1 MIKIEKKQ
9 RSAVRE
15 FFVILLKLLIFV
27 VLLYFN
33 FDKPEFYHAAPF
45 IAKAS
50 KVLLFFMLASFSVSV
65 LRYSVIYLYIRKN
78 RLVSNIK
85 DNFILGINRIVSVFN
100 TLFLVFSV
108 MYLFDIDPLKFVT
121 SITIVAAAIALIFKD
136 YVTNMINGLIIMFS
150 DRLSLGDHIKVLN
163 EEGKILDITLLNIV
177 LQNEDND
184 MVLIPNSVI
193 ITSLIVNQSKQ
204 NIKKLTEEFEMDLAH
219 GYTPDSLEEAL
230 WPSIKSFSKYIRR
243 EGFSVKTLDIKK
255 DVVRFKIQLL
265 FKDHTRQTER
275 EIRRALNTAILGLSA
290 KEKSVKSS
298 A

>member
-1 MIKIEKKQ
+1 MIIIEKKQ
-9 RSAVRE
+9 RSAVKE
-15 FFVILLKLLIFV
+15 FFVILLKLIIFV

-33 FDKPEFYHAAPF
+33 FDKPEFYHTAPF

-78 RLVSNIK
+78 RLASNIK

-100 TLFLVFSV
+100 TLFLVVSV

-163 EEGKILDITLLNIV
+163 E
-177 LQNEDND
+177 
-184 MVLIPNSVI
+184 
-193 ITSLIVNQSKQ
+193 
-204 NIKKLTEEFEMDLAH
+204 
-219 GYTPDSLEEAL
+219 
-230 WPSIKSFSKYIRR
+230 
-243 EGFSVKTLDIKK
+243 
-255 DVVRFKIQLL
+255 
-265 FKDHTRQTER
+265 
-275 EIRRALNTAILGLSA
+275 
-290 KEKSVKSS
+290 
-298 A
+298 

>member
-1 MIKIEKKQ
+1 MLKLEEKQ
-9 RSAVRE
+9 RSIFKE
-15 FFVILLKLLIFV
+15 FFILLIKLIIFV
-27 VLLYFN
+27 VLLYLY
-33 FDKPEFYHAAPF
+33 FDNPELYKTAPL
-45 IAKAS
+45 IAKTS

-65 LRYSVIYLYIRKN
+65 IRYSVIYLYIRKN
-78 RLVSNIK
+78 KLKSNIK

-100 TLFLVFSV
+100 TLFFVVSI
-108 MYLFDIDPLKFVT
+108 MYFFGIDPLKFLT

-204 NIKKLTEEFEMDLAH
+204 NIKKLNIEFEMDTSH
-219 GYTPDSLEEAL
+219 GFTPESLEKNL
-230 WPSIKSFSKYIRR
+230 WPSIINYSDDIMQ
-243 EGFSVKTLDIKK
+243 EGFSVKTLEIKK
-255 DVVRFKIQLL
+255 DNAKFKIQILL
-265 FKDHTRQTER
+265 KYHDRQKER
-275 EIRRALNTAILGLSA
+275 EIRRALNIAILNISV
-290 KEKSVKSS
+290 KEK
-298 A
+298 

>member
-1 MIKIEKKQ
+1 MLEEKQ
-9 RSAVRE
+9 RSTIKEVL
-15 FFVILLKLLIFV
+15 VILLKLIIFV

-33 FDKPEFYHAAPF
+33 FDTPEFYKAAPF
-45 IAKAS
+45 IAKSS

-78 RLVSNIK
+78 RLKSNIK

-100 TLFLVFSV
+100 TLFIVFSF

-204 NIKKLTEEFEMDLAH
+204 NIKKLTIEFEIDLIH
-219 GYTPDSLEEAL
+219 GYNQNTLEEAL
-230 WPSIKSFSKYIRR
+230 WPSIMSFSDHITR
-243 EGFSVKTLDIKK
+243 EAFSVKALEIKK
-255 DVVRFKIQLL
+255 DNVRFKIQLL
-265 FKDHTRQTER
+265 FEYHDRQVER
-275 EIRRALNTAILGLSA
+275 EIRRALHIAILALTS
-290 KEKSVKSS
+290 KDK
-298 A
+298 

>member
-9 RSAVRE
+9 RSAVKE
-15 FFVILLKLLIFV
+15 FFVILLKLIMFV
-27 VLLYFN
+27 VLLYLN
-33 FDKPEFYHAAPF
+33 FDEPEFYKAAPF

-78 RLVSNIK
+78 RLASNIK

-100 TLFLVFSV
+100 TLFLVVAV

-219 GYTPDSLEEAL
+219 GYTPDTLEDTL
-230 WPSIKSFSKYIRR
+230 WPAIESFNKYIRR

-275 EIRRALNTAILGLSA
+275 EIRRSLNTAILALSA
-290 KEKSVKSS
+290 KEKPAKSS

>member
-1 MIKIEKKQ
+1 MLKLEEKQ
-9 RSAVRE
+9 RSTVKE
-15 FFVILLKLLIFV
+15 FFVILVKLIIFV

-33 FDKPEFYHAAPF
+33 FDQPDFYKTAPLL
-45 IAKAS
+45 AKTS
-50 KVLLFFMLASFSVSV
+50 KVLLFFMLASFSLSV

-78 RLVSNIK
+78 RLKSNIK

-100 TLFLVFSV
+100 TLFLVISV

-204 NIKKLTEEFEMDLAH
+204 NIKKLTVEFEMDLAH
-219 GYTPDSLEEAL
+219 GYNPDSLEEGL
-230 WPSIKSFSKYIRR
+230 WPSIMSFSDHIGR

-255 DVVRFKIQLL
+255 DTAKFKIQLL
-265 FKDHTRQTER
+265 FKYHDRQIER
-275 EIRRALNTAILGLSA
+275 EIRRALNISILGLS
-290 KEKSVKSS
+290 KKDKNT
-298 A
+298 

>member
-1 MIKIEKKQ
+1 MLRLADKQ
-9 RSAVRE
+9 RSTVRE
-15 FFVILLKLLIFV
+15 FFVILLKLFIFV

-33 FDKPEFYHAAPF
+33 FDQPEFYKAAPF

-50 KVLLFFMLASFSVSV
+50 RVLLFFMLASFSVSV
-65 LRYSVIYLYIRKN
+65 LRYSVIYVYIRKN
-78 RLVSNIK
+78 KLKNNIK

-100 TLFLVFSV
+100 TLFLVVSL

-204 NIKKLTEEFEMDLAH
+204 NIKKLTVEFEMDLAH
-219 GYTPDSLEEAL
+219 GYNPDTLEEAL
-230 WPSIKSFSKYIRR
+230 WPSIKSFSDHIRR

-255 DVVRFKIQLL
+255 DIARFKIQLL
-265 FKDHTRQTER
+265 FKNHNKQTER
-275 EIRRALNTAILGLSA
+275 MIRRALNTAILGLSA
-290 KEKSVKSS
+290 DKIAAKH
-298 A
+298 